1 MKNIFKVVLLFVVGF
16 GFLIYLTI
24 PSNIKEA
31 QMQNE
36 LEFKNLP
43 AFFDVVNGNNYTKKD
58 DFFKK
63 FPLYLIVLNHD
74 SLAVFSELHK
84 KNINENIVL
93 VANISNTPWL
103 IKQIAV
109 NGELEKMFKNS
120 KINLINDS
128 SGSFSNSLDIN
139 NNSQNGYFVY
149 KVFEDGKITKIFQNS
164 VKKGALQNGIDKEEI
179 ETELEN
185 FIKEFNKYNI
195 RATCKFKSNQV
206 TSFLL

>member
-1 MKNIFKVVLLFVVGF
+1 MKNIFKIVLLFVIGF

-24 PSNIKEA
+24 PSNIKEDKN
-31 QMQNE
+31 QKE

-63 FPLYLIVLNHD
+63 FPFYLIVLNHD

-109 NGELEKMFKNS
+109 NGELEKIFKDS

-164 VKKGALQNGIDKEEI
+164 VKKGALQNGITKEEI

-195 RATCKFKSNQV
+195 N
-206 TSFLL
+206 

>member
-24 PSNIKEA
+24 PSNIKEDKN
-31 QMQNE
+31 QKE

-109 NGELEKMFKNS
+109 NGELEKIFKDS

-164 VKKGALQNGIDKEEI
+164 VKKGALQNGITKKEI

-195 RATCKFKSNQV
+195 N
-206 TSFLL
+206 

>member
-1 MKNIFKVVLLFVVGF
+1 MILW
-16 GFLIYLTI
+16 
-24 PSNIKEA
+24 P
-31 QMQNE
+31 
-36 LEFKNLP
+36 
-43 AFFDVVNGNNYTKKD
+43 
-58 DFFKK
+58 
-63 FPLYLIVLNHD
+63 
-74 SLAVFSELHK
+74 VFSELHK

-164 VKKGALQNGIDKEEI
+164 VKKGALQNGITKEEI

-195 RATCKFKSNQV
+195 N
-206 TSFLL
+206 

>member
-24 PSNIKEA
+24 PSNIKEDKN
-31 QMQNE
+31 QKE

-74 SLAVFSELHK
+74 SLAVFSELYK

-164 VKKGALQNGIDKEEI
+164 VKKGALQNGIAKEEI

-195 RATCKFKSNQV
+195 N
-206 TSFLL
+206 

>member
-1 MKNIFKVVLLFVVGF
+1 MKNIFKIVLLFVIGF
-16 GFLIYLTI
+16 EFLIYLTI
-24 PSNIKEA
+24 PSNIKEDKN
-31 QMQNE
+31 QKE

-109 NGELEKMFKNS
+109 NGELEKIFKDS

-164 VKKGALQNGIDKEEI
+164 VKKGALQNGITKEEI

-185 FIKEFNKYNI
+185 FIKELNKYNI
-195 RATCKFKSNQV
+195 N
-206 TSFLL
+206 

>member
-1 MKNIFKVVLLFVVGF
+1 MKNIFKIVLLFVIGF

-24 PSNIKEA
+24 PSNIKEDKN
-31 QMQNE
+31 QKE

-63 FPLYLIVLNHD
+63 FPFYLIVLNHD
-74 SLAVFSELHK
+74 SLAVFSQLHK

-164 VKKGALQNGIDKEEI
+164 VKKGALQNGITKEEI

-195 RATCKFKSNQV
+195 N
-206 TSFLL
+206 

>member
-1 MKNIFKVVLLFVVGF
+1 MKNIFKIVLLFVIGF

-24 PSNIKEA
+24 PSNIKEDKN
-31 QMQNE
+31 QKE

-109 NGELEKMFKNS
+109 NGELEKIFKDS

-164 VKKGALQNGIDKEEI
+164 VKKGALQNGIIKEEI

-195 RATCKFKSNQV
+195 N
-206 TSFLL
+206 

>member
-1 MKNIFKVVLLFVVGF
+1 MKNIFKIVLLFVIGF

-24 PSNIKEA
+24 PSNIKEDKN
-31 QMQNE
+31 QKE

-164 VKKGALQNGIDKEEI
+164 VKKGALQNGITKEEI
-179 ETELEN
+179 EKLPKGKKLSK
-185 FIKEFNKYNI
+185 FIPSKK
-195 RATCKFKSNQV
+195 
-206 TSFLL
+206 

>member
-24 PSNIKEA
+24 PSNIKEDKN
-31 QMQNE
+31 QKE

-149 KVFEDGKITKIFQNS
+149 KVLEDGKITKIFQNS
-164 VKKGALQNGIDKEEI
+164 VKKGALQNGITKEEI

-195 RATCKFKSNQV
+195 N
-206 TSFLL
+206 

>member
-24 PSNIKEA
+24 PSNIKEDKN
-31 QMQNE
+31 QKE

-63 FPLYLIVLNHD
+63 FPFYLIVLNHD

-164 VKKGALQNGIDKEEI
+164 VKKGALQNGITKEEI

-195 RATCKFKSNQV
+195 N
-206 TSFLL
+206 

>member
-24 PSNIKEA
+24 PSNIKEDKN
-31 QMQNE
+31 QKE

-63 FPLYLIVLNHD
+63 FPFYLIVLNHD

-109 NGELEKMFKNS
+109 NGELEKMFKDS

-164 VKKGALQNGIDKEEI
+164 VKKGALQNGITKEEI

-195 RATCKFKSNQV
+195 N
-206 TSFLL
+206 

>member
-31 QMQNE
+31 QTQNE

-63 FPLYLIVLNHD
+63 FPFYLIVLNHD

-164 VKKGALQNGIDKEEI
+164 VKKGALQNGITKEEI

-195 RATCKFKSNQV
+195 N
-206 TSFLL
+206 

>member
-1 MKNIFKVVLLFVVGF
+1 MKNIFKIILLFVIGF

-24 PSNIKEA
+24 PSNIKEDKN
-31 QMQNE
+31 QKE

-84 KNINENIVL
+84 KNINGNIVL

-109 NGELEKMFKNS
+109 NGELEKIFKDS

-164 VKKGALQNGIDKEEI
+164 VKKGALQNGITKEEI

-195 RATCKFKSNQV
+195 N
-206 TSFLL
+206 

>member
-1 MKNIFKVVLLFVVGF
+1 MKNIFKVVLLFVIGF

-24 PSNIKEA
+24 PSNIKEDKN
-31 QMQNE
+31 QKE

-63 FPLYLIVLNHD
+63 FPFYLIVLNHD

-109 NGELEKMFKNS
+109 NGELEKMFKDS

-164 VKKGALQNGIDKEEI
+164 VKKGALQNGITKEEI

-185 FIKEFNKYNI
+185 FIKELNKYNI
-195 RATCKFKSNQV
+195 N
-206 TSFLL
+206 

>member
-24 PSNIKEA
+24 PSNIKEDKN
-31 QMQNE
+31 QKE

-109 NGELEKMFKNS
+109 NGELEKMFKDS

-164 VKKGALQNGIDKEEI
+164 VKKGALQNGITKEEI
-179 ETELEN
+179 ETELES
-185 FIKEFNKYNI
+185 FIKEFNKHNI
-195 RATCKFKSNQV
+195 N
-206 TSFLL
+206 

>member
-24 PSNIKEA
+24 PSNIKEDKN
-31 QMQNE
+31 QKE

-74 SLAVFSELHK
+74 SLAVFSELYK

-164 VKKGALQNGIDKEEI
+164 VKKGALQNGITKEEI

-195 RATCKFKSNQV
+195 N
-206 TSFLL
+206 

>member
-24 PSNIKEA
+24 PSNIKEDKN
-31 QMQNE
+31 QKE

-164 VKKGALQNGIDKEEI
+164 VKKGALQNGLTKEEI

-195 RATCKFKSNQV
+195 N
-206 TSFLL
+206 

>member
-1 MKNIFKVVLLFVVGF
+1 MKNIFKVILLFVVGF

-31 QMQNE
+31 QTQNE

-164 VKKGALQNGIDKEEI
+164 VKKGALQNGITKEEI

-195 RATCKFKSNQV
+195 N
-206 TSFLL
+206 

>member
-16 GFLIYLTI
+16 GFLIYFTI

-31 QMQNE
+31 QTQNE

-109 NGELEKMFKNS
+109 NGELEKIFKDS

-195 RATCKFKSNQV
+195 N
-206 TSFLL
+206 

>member
-31 QMQNE
+31 QTQNE

-109 NGELEKMFKNS
+109 NGELEKIFKDS

-195 RATCKFKSNQV
+195 N
-206 TSFLL
+206 

>member
-24 PSNIKEA
+24 PSNIKEDKN
-31 QMQNE
+31 QKE

-109 NGELEKMFKNS
+109 NGELEKMFKDS

-164 VKKGALQNGIDKEEI
+164 VKKGALQNGIAKEEI

-195 RATCKFKSNQV
+195 N
-206 TSFLL
+206 

>member
-31 QMQNE
+31 QTQNE

-74 SLAVFSELHK
+74 SLAIFSELHK

-109 NGELEKMFKNS
+109 NGELEKIFKDS

-164 VKKGALQNGIDKEEI
+164 VKKGALQNGITKEEI

-185 FIKEFNKYNI
+185 FIKEFKKHNI
-195 RATCKFKSNQV
+195 N
-206 TSFLL
+206 

>member
-1 MKNIFKVVLLFVVGF
+1 MKNIFKVVLLFVIGF

-24 PSNIKEA
+24 PSNIKEDKN
-31 QMQNE
+31 QKE

-74 SLAVFSELHK
+74 SLAVFSELYK

-149 KVFEDGKITKIFQNS
+149 KVFEDGKISKIFQNS
-164 VKKGALQNGIDKEEI
+164 VKKGALQNGITKEEI

-195 RATCKFKSNQV
+195 N
-206 TSFLL
+206 

>member
-24 PSNIKEA
+24 PSNIKEDKN
-31 QMQNE
+31 QKE
-36 LEFKNLP
+36 LEFKNIP

-109 NGELEKMFKNS
+109 NGELEKMFKDS

-164 VKKGALQNGIDKEEI
+164 VKKGALQNGITKEEI
-179 ETELEN
+179 ETELES
-185 FIKEFNKYNI
+185 FIKEFNKHNI
-195 RATCKFKSNQV
+195 N
-206 TSFLL
+206 

>member
-24 PSNIKEA
+24 PSNIKEDKN
-31 QMQNE
+31 QKE

-84 KNINENIVL
+84 KNINENIFL

-109 NGELEKMFKNS
+109 NGELEKMFKDS

-164 VKKGALQNGIDKEEI
+164 VKKGALQNGITKEEI

-195 RATCKFKSNQV
+195 N
-206 TSFLL
+206 

>member
-16 GFLIYLTI
+16 GFLIYFTI
-24 PSNIKEA
+24 PSSIKEDKSDK
-31 QMQNE
+31 E
-36 LEFKNLP
+36 LDFKYIP
-43 AFFDVVNGNNYTKKD
+43 SFFDVVNGNNYTKKD

-164 VKKGALQNGIDKEEI
+164 VKKGALQNGITKEEI

-195 RATCKFKSNQV
+195 N
-206 TSFLL
+206 

>member
-1 MKNIFKVVLLFVVGF
+1 MKNIFKVILLFVVGF

-24 PSNIKEA
+24 PSNIKEDKN
-31 QMQNE
+31 QKE

-164 VKKGALQNGIDKEEI
+164 VKKGALQNGITKEEI

-195 RATCKFKSNQV
+195 N
-206 TSFLL
+206 

>member
-1 MKNIFKVVLLFVVGF
+1 MKNIFKIILLFVIGF

-24 PSNIKEA
+24 PSNIKEDKN
-31 QMQNE
+31 QKE

-109 NGELEKMFKNS
+109 NGELEKMFKDS

-164 VKKGALQNGIDKEEI
+164 VKKGALQNGITKEEI

-195 RATCKFKSNQV
+195 N
-206 TSFLL
+206 

>member
-1 MKNIFKVVLLFVVGF
+1 MGKERGEASMKNIFKVVLLFVVGF

-24 PSNIKEA
+24 PSNIKEDKN
-31 QMQNE
+31 QKE
-36 LEFKNLP
+36 LELKNLP

-109 NGELEKMFKNS
+109 NGELEKIFKDS

-164 VKKGALQNGIDKEEI
+164 VKKGALQNGITKEEI

-195 RATCKFKSNQV
+195 N
-206 TSFLL
+206 

>member
-24 PSNIKEA
+24 PSNIKEDKN
-31 QMQNE
+31 QKE

-63 FPLYLIVLNHD
+63 FPFYLIVLNHD

-109 NGELEKMFKNS
+109 NGELEKMFKDS

-164 VKKGALQNGIDKEEI
+164 VKKGALQNGITKEEI

-185 FIKEFNKYNI
+185 FIKEFKEYVNKE
-195 RATCKFKSNQV
+195 
-206 TSFLL
+206 

>member
-31 QMQNE
+31 QTQNE

-164 VKKGALQNGIDKEEI
+164 VKKGALQNGITKEEI

-195 RATCKFKSNQV
+195 N
-206 TSFLL
+206 

>member
-16 GFLIYLTI
+16 GFLIYFTI
-24 PSNIKEA
+24 PSNIKEDKN
-31 QMQNE
+31 QKE

-109 NGELEKMFKNS
+109 NGELEKIFKDS

-164 VKKGALQNGIDKEEI
+164 VKKGALQNGITKEEI

-195 RATCKFKSNQV
+195 N
-206 TSFLL
+206 

>member
-24 PSNIKEA
+24 PSNIKEDKN
-31 QMQNE
+31 QKE

-63 FPLYLIVLNHD
+63 FPIYLIVLNHD
-74 SLAVFSELHK
+74 TLAVFSELYK
-84 KNINENIVL
+84 KNLNENIVF

-109 NGELEKMFKNS
+109 NGELEKMFKDS

-164 VKKGALQNGIDKEEI
+164 VKKGALQNGITKEEI

-195 RATCKFKSNQV
+195 N
-206 TSFLL
+206 

>member
-1 MKNIFKVVLLFVVGF
+1 MGKERGEASMKNIFKVVLLFVVGF

-24 PSNIKEA
+24 PSNIKEDKN
-31 QMQNE
+31 QKE

-109 NGELEKMFKNS
+109 NGELEKMFKDS

-164 VKKGALQNGIDKEEI
+164 VKKGALQNGITKEEI

-195 RATCKFKSNQV
+195 N
-206 TSFLL
+206 

>member
-24 PSNIKEA
+24 PSNIKEDKN
-31 QMQNE
+31 QKE

-109 NGELEKMFKNS
+109 NGELEKMFKDS

-164 VKKGALQNGIDKEEI
+164 VKKGALQNGITKEEI

-185 FIKEFNKYNI
+185 FTKEFNKYNI
-195 RATCKFKSNQV
+195 N
-206 TSFLL
+206 

>member
-1 MKNIFKVVLLFVVGF
+1 MKNIFKIVLLFVVGF

-24 PSNIKEA
+24 PSNIKEDKN
-31 QMQNE
+31 QKE

-164 VKKGALQNGIDKEEI
+164 VKKGALQNGITKEEI

-195 RATCKFKSNQV
+195 N
-206 TSFLL
+206 